1 MAEKLLKKEIT
12 FGGVNLE
19 QKAVLARQL
28 AVMLQSG
35 LTLSEAL
42 GTAQNSSR
50 GKLKQV
56 LGEVREAVESGRPL
70 AAALGDYPKIFGGLF
85 SSSVYA
91 GESSGTLADNLKNVA
106 VALEKERAIVSK
118 VKGALIYPTIV
129 LVATLVLGTVLA
141 FTVLPKIT
149 RLFEGLNIELP
160 ATTRALISFAHFAD
174 AWGVIAFPLILT
186 IIFLLVFA
194 WRLRA
199 LQPIT
204 HKILLAIPLAKS
216 LVRESNVSRFAGT
229 LAMLLKS
236 GVPVDEALKIAS
248 DTAGNFYFKNALV
261 EVGENVKRG
270 AKLAASLAAYPKLFP
285 SLSTDLVRVGEESGK
300 FEETLAYIAEFYEA
314 EVDKT
319 AKNVS
324 TTLEPALLLFIGLIV
339 AVFALSII
347 TPIYELTG
355 NIKR

>member
-1 MAEKLLKKEIT
+1 MTNSIFKKELS
-12 FGGVNLE
+12 FGGVSLE

-35 LTLSEAL
+35 LNLSEAL
-42 GTAQNSSR
+42 GTALNSSQ

-56 LGEVREAVESGRPL
+56 LGEVRLAVESGRPL
-70 AAALGDYPKIFGGLF
+70 ATALGDYPKVFGGLF
-85 SSSVYA
+85 LSSVYA
-91 GESSGTLADNLKNVA
+91 GEASGSLADNLKNVA

-118 VKGALIYPTIV
+118 VKGALIYPAIV
-129 LVATLVLGTVLA
+129 LIATLVLGIILA

-149 RLFEGLNIELP
+149 RLFEGLNITLP

-174 AWGVIAFPLILT
+174 DWGVVAFPAALI

-194 WRLRA
+194 WRLRVF
-199 LQPIT
+199 QPIT
-204 HKILLAIPLAKS
+204 HKILLTLPLAKS

-248 DTAGNFYFKNALV
+248 ETASNFYFKKALV
-261 EVGENVKRG
+261 EVGESARRG
-270 AKLAASLAAYPKLFP
+270 AKLATSLAAYPKLFP
-285 SLSTDLVRVGEESGK
+285 TLATDLVRVGEESGK
-300 FEETLAYIAEFYEA
+300 FEETLTYIAEFYEA

-319 AKNVS
+319 TKNIS
-324 TTLEPALLLFIGLIV
+324 TTIEPALLLFIGLIV